1 MRKGVL
7 CWLVPAIFVGAFLL
21 FPIYLLVLRFPDID
35 LFQAASRHGNVIK
48 FTFFQATVSAI
59 FTAMLGIPGAFLMN
73 RTKLPKLFKSL
84 LNAASMVPF
93 VLPGI
98 TMAVGFLLTFG
109 NSGVINAVL
118 SRFGIQLSILYTFP
132 AIIMGH
138 VFYNFPLFMRI
149 VGDSWSKID
158 GDILE
163 AASIDGCDGW
173 KKFVKVELPLIF
185 PSILTSFLLS
195 FVYCFTSFSVV
206 LILGGIRYSTLEV
219 SIYMYLRVLLDFDSA
234 LSLTILQILFI
245 SSVSLLTGIFSS
257 RTTSSAGKTVKE
269 RFPLWGYLYSF
280 VAVVVVFLPLSMS
293 IVGGFVSYG
302 GGFTLNNFRN
312 LFSSAL
318 RYVLGVT
325 PLFTIIF
332 TMALALFTAVLTL
345 TIAFF
350 SSYSSVRGK
359 QKFSSVVCFV
369 PTAVSAATIAFG
381 LVMLSRVASLPIPF
395 LLIVVYTLISLPI
408 VHGMMENAWRNTPVE
423 IEEAASLD
431 GAGLFSML
439 FRIRFPMMRKEILGS
454 LAFASA
460 ISIGEMTA
468 TIILSEP
475 PFTTM
480 SVLTYRLLST
490 RHLPEAQAMNSIL
503 AWIVLGLFFIVET
516 AGSEH

>member
-1 MRKGVL
+1 
-7 CWLVPAIFVGAFLL
+7 
-21 FPIYLLVLRFPDID
+21 
-35 LFQAASRHGNVIK
+35 
-48 FTFFQATVSAI
+48 
-59 FTAMLGIPGAFLMN
+59 
-73 RTKLPKLFKSL
+73 
-84 LNAASMVPF
+84 
-93 VLPGI
+93 
-98 TMAVGFLLTFG
+98 
-109 NSGVINAVL
+109 
-118 SRFGIQLSILYTFP
+118 
-132 AIIMGH
+132 
-138 VFYNFPLFMRI
+138 
-149 VGDSWSKID
+149 
-158 GDILE
+158 
-163 AASIDGCDGW
+163 
-173 KKFVKVELPLIF
+173 
-185 PSILTSFLLS
+185 
-195 FVYCFTSFSVV
+195 
-206 LILGGIRYSTLEV
+206 IRYSTLEV

-257 RTTSSAGKTVKE
+257 RTTLSAGKTVKE

-280 VAVVVVFLPLSMS
+280 VAVVIVFLPLSMS
-293 IVGGFVSYG
+293 IVGGFVNYG

-325 PLFTIIF
+325 PLFTIVF
-332 TMALALFTAVLTL
+332 TMALALFTAILTL

-350 SSYSSVRGK
+350 SSYSSVREK
-359 QKFSSVVCFV
+359 QRLSSVVCFV